1 MPSTYEGF
9 GIAYLEAM
17 AFGLPALA
25 SAAGG
30 AREIV
35 TDGVDGFLVRPGDAR
50 AIGLRIQELIDHRDR
65 LAEMGLNARKTFL
78 GRPGWDQ
85 SLSGVYDFLHG
96 LV

>member
-1 MPSTYEGF
+1 M
-9 GIAYLEAM
+9 
-17 AFGLPALA
+17 
-25 SAAGG
+25 
-30 AREIV
+30 
-35 TDGVDGFLVRPGDAR
+35 RPGDAR